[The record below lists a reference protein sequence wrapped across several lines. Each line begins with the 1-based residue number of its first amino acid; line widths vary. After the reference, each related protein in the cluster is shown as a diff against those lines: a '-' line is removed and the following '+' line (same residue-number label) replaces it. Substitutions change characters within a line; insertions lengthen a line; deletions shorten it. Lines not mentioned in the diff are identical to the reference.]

1 MGLLQAAY
9 RTYEAYA
16 DRAGS
21 LRDGEK
27 EALTPIS
34 HIVINAQI
42 EITLSKEGVFQSARA
57 VPKGEN
63 KTIVPATIE
72 SANRVGDNCRAHP
85 LCDQLRYLAP
95 FGGDK
100 FVAYLSQLEEWAES
114 DFSHPTVRAV
124 FTYIKGGTILR
135 DLADADLIV
144 LDEFGVPGDGK
155 VEGTEYAKCLVRWRV
170 IPDHP
175 SACWQNPSLFDCFA
189 RLYASKYQEE
199 PKDLCMISGQTDMV
213 CEMHPKGVVALSYG
227 AKLISANDSSGFTYR
242 GRFTEARQ
250 ASSIGY
256 TASQKAHSALRW
268 LSVNHGV
275 IWGGRTFLCWN
286 PEGKPVPSLNVLWT
300 SEEEEKSDFVSY
312 QNQLKKT
319 LGGYENQLKP
329 EDDVVVAALDAAT
342 TGRLSVTYYQE
353 LKSSDFLA
361 HIERWYTT
369 CCWDCD
375 FYGIQSPPVRR
386 IVTFA
391 YGTERGD
398 RIDVEDKL
406 LREHAQRVLSCM
418 IDCRPIPKDL
428 MRALVTRAGNPLA
441 YNHRNRESLLTIACA
456 LIRKYRNDD
465 ACKADREHHWKENE
479 EEWKLALDTTNDN
492 RSYLFG
498 RWLAVMEQVERSTYD
513 KKEGREPNAIRMQAV
528 FVRRPLYASRII
540 TEQLEPYFEK
550 LQPGLRV
557 YYKNII
563 GEIVDMLDSKDLE
576 LEKSLEDTY
585 LLGYYH
591 QRSALFRK
599 KDKALETEED

>member
-9 RTYEAYA
+9 RTYETYA

-21 LRDGEK
+21 LQNEEK

-34 HIVINAQI
+34 HIVMNAQI

-72 SANRVGDNCRAHP
+72 SANRTNTFYPHP
-85 LCDQLRYLAP
+85 LCDQLPCLAP
-95 FGGDK
+95 YGGKK
-100 FVAYLSQLEEWAES
+100 FEDYISQLGEWAES
-114 DFSHPTVRAV
+114 EFSHPTVRAV

-135 DLADADLIV
+135 DLANADLIV
-144 LDEFGVPGDGK
+144 LDEFGIPSDGK

-175 SACWQNPSLFDCFA
+175 SACWQNPALFDCFA
-189 RLYASKYQEE
+189 RLYAAKCQEE
-199 PKDLCMISGQTDMV
+199 PKDLCFISGQMDMI

-227 AKLISANDSSGFTYR
+227 AKLVSANDKSGFTYR
-242 GRFTEARQ
+242 GRFTNARQ
-250 ASSIGY
+250 ASSVGY

-286 PEGKPVPSLNVLWT
+286 PEGKPVPSVNALWT
-300 SEEEEKSDFVSY
+300 REEDEEKRTFTSY
-312 QNQLKKT
+312 QNELKKT

-369 CCWDCD
+369 CCWDCA

-398 RIDVEDKL
+398 RMDVEDKL

-428 MRALVTRAGNPLA
+428 VRALVTRAGNPLG

-465 ACKADREHHWKENE
+465 ACKADREHNRKENE
-479 EEWKLALDTTNDN
+479 EEWKLALDTTNND

-498 RWLAVMEQVERSTYD
+498 RWLAVMEHVERSTYD
-513 KKEGREPNAIRMQAV
+513 DSVKREPNATRMQAV
-528 FVRRPLYASRII
+528 FVRRPLHTSRIL

-550 LQPGLRV
+550 LHPNARIR
-557 YYKNII
+557 YRRII
-563 GEIVDMLDSKDLE
+563 EEIVDMFDSRDLE
-576 LEKSLEDTY
+576 LEKSLEDVY

-591 QRSALFRK
+591 QRSALYRK
-599 KDKALETEED
+599 KDKEEN

>member
-9 RTYEAYA
+9 RTYETYA

-21 LRDGEK
+21 LQSEEK

-34 HIVINAQI
+34 HIVMNAQI

-72 SANRVGDNCRAHP
+72 SANRTNTFYPHP
-85 LCDQLRYLAP
+85 LCDQLPCLAP
-95 FGGDK
+95 YGGKK
-100 FVAYLSQLEEWAES
+100 FEDYISQLGEWAES
-114 DFSHPTVRAV
+114 EFSHPTVRAV
-124 FTYIKGGTILR
+124 FTYIKSGTILR
-135 DLADADLIV
+135 DLANVDLIV
-144 LDEFGVPGDGK
+144 LDEFGVPSDGK

-175 SACWQNPSLFDCFA
+175 SACWQNPALFDCFA
-189 RLYASKYQEE
+189 RLYAAKCQEE
-199 PKDLCMISGQTDMV
+199 PKDLCFISGQMDMI

-227 AKLISANDSSGFTYR
+227 AKLVSANDKSGFTYR
-242 GRFTEARQ
+242 GRFTNAQQ
-250 ASSIGY
+250 ASSVGY
-256 TASQKAHSALRW
+256 LASQKAHSALRW

-286 PEGKPVPSLNVLWT
+286 PAGKPVPSVNALWT
-300 SEEEEKSDFVSY
+300 QAENEEKRTFTSY
-312 QNQLKKT
+312 QNELKKT

-369 CCWDCD
+369 CCWDCA

-398 RIDVEDKL
+398 RMDVEDKL

-428 MRALVTRAGNPLA
+428 VRALVTRAGNPLG

-465 ACKADREHHWKENE
+465 ACKADREHNQKENE
-479 EEWKLALDTTNDN
+479 EEWKLALDTTNND

-498 RWLAVMEQVERSTYD
+498 RWLAVMEHVERSTYD
-513 KKEGREPNAIRMQAV
+513 DSVKREPNATRMQAV
-528 FVRRPLYASRII
+528 FVRRPLHTSRIL

-550 LQPGLRV
+550 LEPGLRIR
-557 YYKNII
+557 YRRII
-563 GEIVDMLDSKDLE
+563 EEIVDMFDSRDLE
-576 LEKSLEDTY
+576 LEKSLEDVY

-591 QRSALFRK
+591 QRSALYRK
-599 KDKALETEED
+599 KDKEEN

>member
-9 RTYEAYA
+9 RTYESYA

-21 LRDGEK
+21 LQGEEK

-34 HIVINAQI
+34 HIVMNAQI

-72 SANRVGDNCRAHP
+72 SANRTNTFYPHP
-85 LCDQLRYLAP
+85 LCDQLPCLAP
-95 FGGDK
+95 YGGKK
-100 FVAYLSQLEEWAES
+100 FEDYISQLEEWAES
-114 DFSHPTVRAV
+114 EFSHPTVRAV

-135 DLADADLIV
+135 DLANADLIV
-144 LDEFGVPGDGK
+144 LDEFGEPGNGK
-155 VEGTEYAKCLVRWRV
+155 LEGTEYAKCLVRWRV

-175 SACWQNPSLFDCFA
+175 SACWQNPALFDCFA
-189 RLYASKYQEE
+189 RLYASKCQEE
-199 PKDLCMISGQTDMV
+199 PKDLCMISGQTDLA

-286 PEGKPVPSLNVLWT
+286 PEGKPVPGINALWNRA
-300 SEEEEKSDFVSY
+300 ENEEKRKFTSY
-312 QNQLKKT
+312 QNELRKT

-375 FYGIQSPPVRR
+375 FYGVQSPPVRR

-398 RIDVEDKL
+398 RMDVEDKL

-418 IDCRPIPKDL
+418 IDSRPIPKDL
-428 MRALVTRAGNPLA
+428 VRALVTKAGNPLG

-456 LIRKYRNDD
+456 LIRKYHNDD
-465 ACKADREHHWKENE
+465 TCKADREYDRKENE
-479 EEWKLALDTTNDN
+479 EEWKLALDTTNND

-498 RWLAVMEQVERSTYD
+498 RWLAVMEHVERSTYD
-513 KKEGREPNAIRMQAV
+513 DSVKREPNAIRMQAV
-528 FVRRPLYASRII
+528 FVRRPLHTSRIL

-550 LQPGLRV
+550 LPPKLRD
-557 YYKNII
+557 YDRRII
-563 GEIVDMLDSKDLE
+563 GEIVDQLDSRDLE

-591 QRSALFRK
+591 QRSALYRK
-599 KDKALETEED
+599 KDKEEN

>member
-42 EITLSKEGVFQSARA
+42 EITLSNEGVFQSARA

-100 FVAYLSQLEEWAES
+100 FEAYLSQLEEWAES
-114 DFSHPTVRAV
+114 DYSHPTVRAV

-189 RLYASKYQEE
+189 RLYAAKCQGE

-213 CEMHPKGVVALSYG
+213 CEMHPKGVVALSHG
-227 AKLISANDSSGFTYR
+227 AKLVSANDKTGFVYR
-242 GRFTEARQ
+242 GRFVDAQQ
-250 ASSIGY
+250 ASSVGY
-256 TASQKAHSALRW
+256 IASQKAHSALRW
-268 LSVNHGV
+268 LTVNHGV

-300 SEEEEKSDFVSY
+300 SEEEEKSDFISY

-398 RIDVEDKL
+398 RMDVEDKL
-406 LREHAQRVLSCM
+406 LRGHAQRVLSCM

-428 MRALVTRAGNPLA
+428 VRALVTKAGNPLG

-479 EEWKLALDTTNDN
+479 EEWKLALDTTNND

-498 RWLAVMEQVERSTYD
+498 RWLAVMEQVERNTYD
-513 KKEGREPNAIRMQAV
+513 KKEGREPNAIRMQSV

-540 TEQLEPYFEK
+540 TEQLKPYFEK
-550 LQPGLRV
+550 LHPNTRIR
-557 YYKNII
+557 YRRII
-563 GEIVDMLDSKDLE
+563 EEIVDMLDSKDLE
-576 LEKSLEDTY
+576 LEKSLEDVY

-591 QRSALFRK
+591 QRSALFK
-599 KDKALETEED
+599 KDKALEMEED

>member
-9 RTYEAYA
+9 RTYETYA

-21 LRDGEK
+21 LLDEEK

-34 HIVINAQI
+34 HIVMNAQI

-72 SANRVGDNCRAHP
+72 SANRTNTFYPHP
-85 LCDQLRYLAP
+85 LCDQLPCLAP
-95 FGGDK
+95 YGGKK
-100 FVAYLSQLEEWAES
+100 FEDYISQLGEWAES
-114 DFSHPTVRAV
+114 EFSHPTVRAV
-124 FTYIKGGTILR
+124 FTYIKSGTILR
-135 DLADADLIV
+135 DLANVDLIV
-144 LDEFGVPGDGK
+144 LDEFGVPSDGK

-175 SACWQNPSLFDCFA
+175 SACWQNPALFDCFA
-189 RLYASKYQEE
+189 RLYAAKCQEE
-199 PKDLCMISGQTDMV
+199 PKDLCFISGQMDMI

-227 AKLISANDSSGFTYR
+227 AKLVSANDKSGFTYR
-242 GRFTEARQ
+242 GRFTNAQQ
-250 ASSIGY
+250 ASSVGY
-256 TASQKAHSALRW
+256 LASQKAHSALRW

-286 PEGKPVPSLNVLWT
+286 PAGKPVPSVNALWT
-300 SEEEEKSDFVSY
+300 QAENEEKRTFTSY
-312 QNQLKKT
+312 QNELKKT

-369 CCWDCD
+369 CCWDCA

-398 RIDVEDKL
+398 RMDVEDKL

-428 MRALVTRAGNPLA
+428 VRALVTRAGNPLG

-465 ACKADREHHWKENE
+465 ACKADREHNQKENE
-479 EEWKLALDTTNDN
+479 EEWKLALDTTNND

-498 RWLAVMEQVERSTYD
+498 RWLAVMEHVERSTYD
-513 KKEGREPNAIRMQAV
+513 DSVKREPNATRMQAV
-528 FVRRPLYASRII
+528 FVRRPLHTSRIL

-550 LQPGLRV
+550 LEPGLRIR
-557 YYKNII
+557 YRRII
-563 GEIVDMLDSKDLE
+563 EEIVDMFDSRDLE
-576 LEKSLEDTY
+576 LEKSLEDVY

-591 QRSALFRK
+591 QRSALYRK
-599 KDKALETEED
+599 KDKEEN

>member
-1 MGLLQAAY
+1 M
-9 RTYEAYA
+9 
-16 DRAGS
+16 
-21 LRDGEK
+21 
-27 EALTPIS
+27 
-34 HIVINAQI
+34 
-42 EITLSKEGVFQSARA
+42 
-57 VPKGEN
+57 
-63 KTIVPATIE
+63 
-72 SANRVGDNCRAHP
+72 
-85 LCDQLRYLAP
+85 
-95 FGGDK
+95 
-100 FVAYLSQLEEWAES
+100 
-114 DFSHPTVRAV
+114 
-124 FTYIKGGTILR
+124 
-135 DLADADLIV
+135 
-144 LDEFGVPGDGK
+144 
-155 VEGTEYAKCLVRWRV
+155 
-170 IPDHP
+170 
-175 SACWQNPSLFDCFA
+175 
-189 RLYASKYQEE
+189 
-199 PKDLCMISGQTDMV
+199 
-213 CEMHPKGVVALSYG
+213 
-227 AKLISANDSSGFTYR
+227 
-242 GRFTEARQ
+242 
-250 ASSIGY
+250 
-256 TASQKAHSALRW
+256 
-268 LSVNHGV
+268 
-275 IWGGRTFLCWN
+275 
-286 PEGKPVPSLNVLWT
+286 NVLWT

-342 TGRLSVTYYQE
+342 IGRLSVTYYQE

-398 RIDVEDKL
+398 RMDVEDKL

-428 MRALVTRAGNPLA
+428 VRALVTRAGNPLA

-498 RWLAVMEQVERSTYD
+498 RWLAVMEQVERNTYD
-513 KKEGREPNAIRMQAV
+513 KKEGREPNAIRMQSV

-540 TEQLEPYFEK
+540 TEQLKPYFEK
-550 LQPGLRV
+550 LHPNTRIR
-557 YYKNII
+557 YRRII
-563 GEIVDMLDSKDLE
+563 EEIVDMLDSKDLE
-576 LEKSLEDTY
+576 LEKSLEDVY

-591 QRSALFRK
+591 QRSALFK
-599 KDKALETEED
+599 KDKALEMEED